1 MIHGKHFHWAYLP
14 PLLHLVACMII
25 LLGYIV
31 PSWQYLL
38 VGWKY
43 IVLLD
48 FPASFIGAGLAW
60 SHQVLA
66 LIWFVVVGT
75 LWWYLLSLGMR
86 WIVKVLISHY
96 TERGVVSITAPK
108 QQR

>member
-1 MIHGKHFHWAYLP
+1 MSLGKRLTWVYILP
-14 PLLHLVACMII
+14 LIHLVACVII
-25 LLGYIV
+25 LLGYVV

-43 IVLLD
+43 IILLD
-48 FPASFIGAGLAW
+48 FPASFVGAGLAW

-75 LWWYLLSLGMR
+75 LWWYLLSLGLR
-86 WIVKVLISHY
+86 FVISTFISRY
-96 TERGVVSITAPK
+96 SERGSVSIAPSK
-108 QQR
+108 NRR